1 MRFSRIK
8 KQLIELSRRLEP
20 KATTARW
27 VASLALAITASVC
40 LADVASAV
48 TVERRVV
55 VVGNRVFKAGEIL
68 EFARQGGWKP
78 GRGSA
83 GLSALQEAYFREGYL
98 QAAFQVIPGQMA
110 STTVSLSY
118 AADDS
123 VVVLVVDEGSVARLG
138 RVHVKGAQ
146 RQTPGAIME
155 TLGIEES
162 AEFVPRVFDRRVE
175 DLLRSYDEQG
185 HPFAQVW
192 IDSLFLDEGNVV
204 HLSLFVV
211 EGRERKLE
219 NVTVEGTQ
227 KTKPELVVRMSGLRP
242 GRVYRGEMLRDAY
255 LRLKSSGVF
264 TDVEQ
269 PKLRISSDG
278 VGVDAVLVV
287 DEARRSNSFAAVLGY
302 AAAENGRDDQLSG
315 LVRLGL
321 NNIGGTLKDLHVLWT
336 NDGRG
341 RSETRLQYRDQYF
354 LGRLMMVSLLLEQV
368 GQDTLYTWQSVG
380 VEAGRSAGRIG
391 RNLVGV
397 SVGVHADRN
406 VFSEG
411 TLLRSWRYR
420 IATGV
425 SLIRGNLQRRPF
437 SDINTRFPLARKNS
451 YFREDGGA
459 ESLNQ
464 YILEFEGDGSVG
476 LMESLALY
484 LGLAY
489 RGLES
494 GEELIPLSEQFYIGG
509 ARTLRGYRE
518 NQFHGRRVATARSE
532 LRVGSS
538 AQENLYLFVD
548 TGYVLQETRVL
559 DGIVTQE
566 LFRTGYG
573 FGLRTSS
580 HIGVIGLSFGIG
592 EEVSLGQAKVHI
604 LLEQQF

>member
-1 MRFSRIK
+1 
-8 KQLIELSRRLEP
+8 
-20 KATTARW
+20 
-27 VASLALAITASVC
+27 
-40 LADVASAV
+40 
-48 TVERRVV
+48 
-55 VVGNRVFKAGEIL
+55 
-68 EFARQGGWKP
+68 
-78 GRGSA
+78 
-83 GLSALQEAYFREGYL
+83 
-98 QAAFQVIPGQMA
+98 
-110 STTVSLSY
+110 
-118 AADDS
+118 
-123 VVVLVVDEGSVARLG
+123 
-138 RVHVKGAQ
+138 
-146 RQTPGAIME
+146 
-155 TLGIEES
+155 
-162 AEFVPRVFDRRVE
+162 
-175 DLLRSYDEQG
+175 
-185 HPFAQVW
+185 
-192 IDSLFLDEGNVV
+192 
-204 HLSLFVV
+204 
-211 EGRERKLE
+211 
-219 NVTVEGTQ
+219 
-227 KTKPELVVRMSGLRP
+227 
-242 GRVYRGEMLRDAY
+242 
-255 LRLKSSGVF
+255 
-264 TDVEQ
+264 
-269 PKLRISSDG
+269 
-278 VGVDAVLVV
+278 
-287 DEARRSNSFAAVLGY
+287 
-302 AAAENGRDDQLSG
+302 
-315 LVRLGL
+315 
-321 NNIGGTLKDLHVLWT
+321 
-336 NDGRG
+336 
-341 RSETRLQYRDQYF
+341 
-354 LGRLMMVSLLLEQV
+354 MMVSLLLEQV

-391 RNLVGV
+391 RNLMGV

-425 SLIRGNLQRRPF
+425 SLIRGNLQRRTF
-437 SDINTRFPLARKNS
+437 SDINTRFTLARKKS

-538 AQENLYLFVD
+538 AQENLYLFID
-548 TGYVLQETRVL
+548 TGYVLQETPVL

-566 LFRTGYG
+566 LFKTGYG

-580 HIGVIGLSFGIG
+580 QIGVIGLSFGIG

>member
-1 MRFSRIK
+1 MK
-8 KQLIELSRRLEP
+8 KRMIESYRRLEP
-20 KATTARW
+20 TATTVRW
-27 VASLALAITASVC
+27 AASLALVITASVC

-68 EFARQGGWKP
+68 EIARQGGWKP
-78 GRGSA
+78 GRGSV

-98 QAAFQVIPGQMA
+98 QASFQVIPGQMA
-110 STTVSLSY
+110 STTASLSY

-146 RQTPGAIME
+146 RQTSGAIRE

-162 AEFVPRVFDRRVE
+162 AEFVPRVFDRRVG

-192 IDSLFLDEGNVV
+192 IDSLSLDEGNVV

-219 NVTVEGTQ
+219 NVAVEGAQ
-227 KTKPELVVRMSGLRP
+227 KTKPELVVRMSGLQP

-255 LRLKSSGVF
+255 LRLVSSGVF

-269 PKLRISSDG
+269 PKLRVSPDG
-278 VGVDAVLVV
+278 AGVDAVLVV

-321 NNIGGTLKDLHVLWT
+321 NNIGGTLKDLHALWT

-341 RSETRLQYRDQYF
+341 RSETRLQYRDRYF

-368 GQDTLYTWQSVG
+368 GQDTLYSWQSVG
-380 VEAGRSAGRIG
+380 LEAGRSAGRIG

-397 SVGVHADRN
+397 SAGVHADRN

-425 SLIRGNLQRRPF
+425 SLIRGNLQRRTF
-437 SDINTRFPLARKNS
+437 ADINTRFTLARKNS
-451 YFREDGGA
+451 YFREEGGA

-476 LMESLALY
+476 LMRSLALY

-532 LRVGSS
+532 LRVGNS

-548 TGYVLQETRVL
+548 TGYVLQETPVL
-559 DGIVTQE
+559 DGIVSQE

-580 HIGVIGLSFGIG
+580 QIGVIGLSFGIG

>member
-1 MRFSRIK
+1 
-8 KQLIELSRRLEP
+8 
-20 KATTARW
+20 

-78 GRGSA
+78 GQGSA
-83 GLSALQEAYFREGYL
+83 GMSALQEAYFREGYL
-98 QAAFQVIPGQMA
+98 QASFQVIPGQMA
-110 STTVSLSY
+110 STTTSLSY

-123 VVVLVVDEGSVARLG
+123 VVVLVVSEGSVARLG

-146 RQTPGAIME
+146 RQTSVAVME

-192 IDSLFLDEGNVV
+192 IDSLSLDDGNVV

-219 NVTVEGTQ
+219 NVAVEGAQ

-264 TDVEQ
+264 TDVEP
-269 PKLRISSDG
+269 PKLRVSSDG

-302 AAAENGRDDQLSG
+302 AAADNGQDDQLSG
-315 LVRLGL
+315 MVRLGL
-321 NNIGGTLKDLHVLWT
+321 NNIGGTLKDLHALWT

-341 RSETRLQYRDQYF
+341 RSETRLQYRDRYF

-380 VEAGRSAGRIG
+380 VDAGRSAGRIG
-391 RNLVGV
+391 RDLLGV

-406 VFSEG
+406 VFGEG
-411 TLLRSWRYR
+411 ALLRSWRYR

-425 SLIRGNLQRRPF
+425 SLIRGNLKRRTF
-437 SDINTRFPLARKNS
+437 ADINTWFTLARKNS
-451 YFREDGGA
+451 YFREDGGT

-476 LMESLALY
+476 LMRSLAFY

-538 AQENLYLFVD
+538 AKENLYLFVD
-548 TGYVLQETRVL
+548 TGYVLQETPVL

-580 HIGVIGLSFGIG
+580 QIGVIGLSFGIG